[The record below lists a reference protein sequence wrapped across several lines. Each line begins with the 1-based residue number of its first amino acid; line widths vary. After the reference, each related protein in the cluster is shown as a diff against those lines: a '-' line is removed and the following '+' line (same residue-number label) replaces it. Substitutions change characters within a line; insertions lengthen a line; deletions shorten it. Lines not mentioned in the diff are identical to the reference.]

1 MMHPR
6 WNRSN
11 IGFRSLSILKK
22 DLFSIADVY
31 TILVSE

>member
-11 IGFRSLSILKK
+11 IGFRALSILKK
-22 DLFSIADVY
+22 DLFTIIDVY
-31 TILVSE
+31 TISISD